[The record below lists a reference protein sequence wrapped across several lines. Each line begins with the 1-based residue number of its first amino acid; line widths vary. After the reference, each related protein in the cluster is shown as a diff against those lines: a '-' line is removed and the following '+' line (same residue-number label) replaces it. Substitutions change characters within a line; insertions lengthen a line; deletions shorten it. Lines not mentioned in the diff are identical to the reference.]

1 MAKPIVLVGEA
12 RGEAE
17 ARLNSSFVGGAGAE
31 LLRMMNQGGLIE
43 FTDIDQQLIHKWY
56 QFKNSK
62 ALESIWK
69 RHPEVYRTNVFN
81 QHPPGNNLEW
91 FCGGKST
98 ALPGYP
104 ALLKSKYVRAEFE
117 FELDRLCN
125 ELLGLDPDLIICL
138 GNTALWALG
147 GRTGITKWRGT
158 TLVSTHCV
166 SDFKVFPTYHP
177 ANVMRNWDLRPTVIA
192 DFLKAYNESK
202 FPDIRRP
209 EREIHIPE
217 SPTDVA
223 DFIRAH
229 INGCRLLSVDIETIG
244 AIITCIGFAPD
255 PRHLLVVPFYDER
268 TKTGNYWDSHDA
280 ESAVWEL
287 IRAVLG
293 DASIPKLFQNGL
305 YDIAFLWRANRIKV
319 LNAKE
324 DTMLLSHAL
333 QPEALKRL
341 DYLGSL
347 YSNESAWKAEYRQG
361 RKRSR
366 TIKREA

>member
-1 MAKPIVLVGEA
+1 MKPIVLVGEA

-31 LLRMMNQGGLIE
+31 LLRMLNQGGLIE
-43 FTDIDQQLIHKWY
+43 FTDIDQQLLHKWY

-104 ALLKSKYVRAEFE
+104 ALLKSKYVRDEFGY
-117 FELDRLCN
+117 ELDRLCS

-138 GNTALWALG
+138 GNTPLWALS

-158 TLVSTHCV
+158 TLASTHCV
-166 SDFKVFPTYHP
+166 ADFKLLPTFHP
-177 ANVMRNWDLRPTVIA
+177 AAVMRNWDLRPTVIA
-192 DFLKAYNESK
+192 DFLKARDESK
-202 FPDIRRP
+202 FPEIRRP

-217 SPTDVA
+217 SPD
-223 DFIRAH
+223 DIRSFRDQY
-229 INGCRLLSVDIETIG
+229 IRGCELLSVDIETIG
-244 AIITCIGFAPD
+244 TIVTCIGFAPD
-255 PRHLLVVPFYDER
+255 PRHLLVVPFHDER
-268 TKTGNYWDSHDA
+268 RKDGNYWSSNDI
-280 ESAVWEL
+280 ESVVWRIVRE
-287 IRAVLG
+287 ILG
-293 DASIPKLFQNGL
+293 DVSCRKLFQNGL
-305 YDIAFLWRANRIKV
+305 YDIAFLWRANRVKV
-319 LNAKE
+319 LNAAE
-324 DTMLLSHAL
+324 DTMLLSHSL

-361 RKRSR
+361 RKKSR